1 MNGKPSRALDFF
13 EQVKTDGLPF
23 LKKLTNSNPPTFE
36 TDWLDFKGGERLD
49 DQRVVKK
56 IWSEAL
62 SGFANTEGGV
72 VVWGIDARKDRETG
86 VDSASGLSLVE
97 KPEAFV
103 SRLKELHSQATDPPI
118 SGVDFWSAY
127 DETATDSGIAVCYVP
142 ESKFKPH
149 RAEAADRNY
158 YIRAGGS
165 FHVPSVALLRSLFFP
180 EYYSHLWPE
189 LTPSYGNDGIGIDV
203 CIHNSGI
210 ATAKSV
216 VLFVQSK
223 PNLSWNINPLG
234 KWHFIGILHP
244 ELRPGLG
251 LASPLPVHPGMALPA
266 LRLYLQIQPPQFW
279 QIKQVTFEIL
289 MYSENNHPL
298 FSSITLTQDD
308 FEDKTPK
315 YGKSVISEIERKGF

>member
-23 LKKLTNSNPPTFE
+23 LKTLINSDPRTFE
-36 TDWLDFKGGERLD
+36 TDWLDFKGGEKLD
-49 DQRVVKK
+49 DQHVKR

-72 VVWGIDARKDRETG
+72 LVWGIDARKDSVTG
-86 VDSASGLSLVE
+86 VDSASRLSLV
-97 KPEAFV
+97 KNPEALI
-103 SRLKELHSQATDPPI
+103 SRLKQLHPQSTDPPI

-127 DETATDSGIAVCYVP
+127 DDPSSDSGVAVSYVP

-149 RAEAADRNY
+149 RAEAGDRNY
-158 YIRAGGS
+158 YIRAGDS

-189 LTPSYGNDGIGIDV
+189 LSASHGNDGLGIDV

-216 VLFVQSK
+216 ILFVRSK
-223 PNLSWNINPLG
+223 PDLSWKIIPLG
-234 KWHFIGILHP
+234 KWQIIGILHP
-244 ELRPGLG
+244 ELRQGSGLS
-251 LASPLPVHPGMALPA
+251 SPLPVHPGMALPA
-266 LRLYLQIQPPQFW
+266 LRLWLQIQPHEIVG
-279 QIKQVTFEIL
+279 IKQVTFEIL

-298 FSSITLTQDD
+298 FSSISFTQGDL
-308 FEDKTPK
+308 EDKAKK
-315 YGKSVISEIERKGF
+315 YGKSVISEIERRGF

>member
-23 LKKLTNSNPPTFE
+23 LKTLINSDPLTFE

-49 DQRVVKK
+49 DQHVKR

-72 VVWGIDARKDRETG
+72 LVWGIDARTDPVTG
-86 VDSASGLSLVE
+86 VDCASRLSLV
-97 KPEAFV
+97 KNPEALF
-103 SRLKELHSQATDPPI
+103 SRLKKLHPQSTDPPI

-127 DETATDSGIAVCYVP
+127 DDTSSDSGVAVCYVP

-158 YIRAGGS
+158 YIRAGDS

-189 LTPSYGNDGIGIDV
+189 LSTSYGSGGIGIDV

-216 VLFVQSK
+216 VLFVRSK
-223 PNLSWNINPLG
+223 PDLSWTINPLG
-234 KWHFIGILHP
+234 KWHIIGILHP
-244 ELRPGLG
+244 ELHLGSGLS
-251 LASPLPVHPGMALPA
+251 SPLPIHPGMALPA
-266 LRLYLQIQPPQFW
+266 LRLWLQIQPHEFAG
-279 QIKQVTFEIL
+279 INQVTFEIL

-298 FSSITLTQDD
+298 FSSITFTHDD
-308 FEDKTPK
+308 FEDKTTK
-315 YGKSVISEIERKGF
+315 CGKTVISEIERKGF